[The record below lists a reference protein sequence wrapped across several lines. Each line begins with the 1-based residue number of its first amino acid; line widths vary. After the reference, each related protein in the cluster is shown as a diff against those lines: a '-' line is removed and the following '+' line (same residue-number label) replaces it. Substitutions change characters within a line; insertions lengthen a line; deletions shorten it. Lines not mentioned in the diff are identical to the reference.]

1 MGYLC
6 NDNFLIVQLKP
17 CMIKNLLF
25 VVWLGLSAHLT
36 LCAQTPIPLLTVN
49 GSVVEHALASITFSG
64 DNVILHF
71 SDGTA
76 DRTEDMGVVTIDM
89 TSVTAVG
96 KLKTFSSSQLV
107 GNTLTL
113 GGLAAGD
120 RVTLFDAQGRRLLQT
135 TAQGNTMTLPLDHLR
150 PAVYIVRAGNNIIKF
165 QKR

>member
-17 CMIKNLLF
+17 CMIKKLLF

-107 GNTLTL
+107 
-113 GGLAAGD
+113 
-120 RVTLFDAQGRRLLQT
+120 
-135 TAQGNTMTLPLDHLR
+135 
-150 PAVYIVRAGNNIIKF
+150 
-165 QKR
+165 